1 MTEEQLDEYISES
14 QEVMEK
20 AKSKFDDSTP
30 EEQWDFVTLFREDG
44 ELIINNEGTFFKL
57 EEDGLSVELKL
68 KEHCSRKT
76 LLRVFGFNY
85 KINTND

>member
-20 AKSKFDDSTP
+20 AKSKFDDSTS
-30 EEQWDFVTLFREDG
+30 EEQWDFVALFREEG

-68 KEHCSRKT
+68 KEQCSMET
-76 LLRVFGFNY
+76 LLRTFGFNY

>member
-1 MTEEQLDEYISES
+1 MTEEQLTERDIES
-14 QEVMEK
+14 QK
-20 AKSKFDDSTP
+20 LIDSFNSQTSERQWAWVELYR
-30 EEQWDFVTLFREDG
+30 EEG

-68 KEHCSRKT
+68 KEQCSMET